1 MFNFLKKYFSPKPE
15 LGHKLKDIKKV
26 SEKSNKYRG
35 SLEVRWNTE
44 SELEAQELE
53 KTLKT
58 FLKEFNH
65 VFSECFSTHY
75 FDVKIKN
82 LADSKPIKLV
92 EVPIQ
97 KVFDLIGQENSKL
110 EVDGKQYKIRLTS
123 SRFKTFKESLSCA
136 SCGLTATKA
145 FIEKCPQDVSPLVN
159 FYAEE
164 DGKLVL
170 FTRDHIH
177 PKSKGGK
184 NIYSN
189 YQTMCSTCNN
199 LKGNSDITLEQ
210 LRQLRIAL
218 NENKNKIT
226 RKELAVLLQTTRDSF
241 KKPQVKKPLKKL
253 AQPKITIQEKLMV
266 KEDIVLVKKDGEIW
280 AKHTHAV
287 QSNVL
292 ALACIPRQS
301 IIKPLMTFQGMVY
314 CSTIDDG
321 ISFFI
326 DINLT
331 KQVT

>member
-1 MFNFLKKYFSPKPE
+1 MFNFLKKYFQPKPE
-15 LGHKLKDIKKV
+15 LGHKLKNIKKT
-26 SEKSNKYRG
+26 SDKSNKYRG
-35 SLEVRWNTE
+35 SLEIRWDTE
-44 SELEAQELE
+44 SELESQELE
-53 KTLKT
+53 KLLKT
-58 FLKEFNH
+58 FLKDINH
-65 VFSECFSTHY
+65 VFSECFNDHHCHVT
-75 FDVKIKN
+75 VKN

-92 EVPIQ
+92 EVPIPQ
-97 KVFDLIGQENSKL
+97 VFDLIGKESSKL
-110 EVDGKQYKIRLTS
+110 EIDGKQYKVRLTS

-136 SCGLTATKA
+136 ACGLTATKA
-145 FIEKCPQDVSPLVN
+145 FIEKCPIDVSPHVN

-170 FTRDHIH
+170 FTRDHIN
-177 PKSKGGK
+177 PKSKGGP

-199 LKGNSDITLEQ
+199 LKGNSNITLEQ
-210 LRQLRIAL
+210 LKQLRIVL
-218 NENKNKIT
+218 NENKKKIT
-226 RKELAVLLQTTRDSF
+226 RRELSELIKNTKENF
-241 KKPQVKKPLKKL
+241 KKSEIKPSKKL
-253 AQPKITIQEKLMV
+253 VQTKIKIQEKLMIKDDV
-266 KEDIVLVKKDGEIW
+266 VLIKKDGEIW
-280 AKHTHAV
+280 AKHTHSV

-331 KQVT
+331 KQIS